1 MLHTVLLQM
10 LHGQVCVIIKMIKS
24 INLLIQNSRQH
35 ENLMKSLSQHC
46 TNSFT
51 NSKNNVSADVQ
62 WKSKY
67 CNNNWSNQISELWIL
82 YSTGVLRINKSEYL
96 ISWKSNLP
104 SRKSVRHL
112 QTTLIYQKLFIW
124 GNIYVLPYNIKSVTT
139 ITQFSNVI
147 HNIQRTSQQTIH
159 CTIRK

>member
-96 ISWKSNLP
+96 KSWKSNLP

-112 QTTLIYQKLFIW
+112 QTTTLIYQKLFIR
-124 GNIYVLPYNIKSVTT
+124 GNYLTT
-139 ITQFSNVI
+139 LQHQICDNNHTNFQ
-147 HNIQRTSQQTIH
+147 
-159 CTIRK
+159 CYP

>member
-1 MLHTVLLQM
+1 MIY
-10 LHGQVCVIIKMIKS
+10 GQVCAIIKMIKS

-51 NSKNNVSADVQ
+51 NSKNDVSADVQ

-67 CNNNWSNQISELWIL
+67 CNNNWSNQVSELWIL

-96 ISWKSNLP
+96 TSLKSNLP

-112 QTTLIYQKLFIW
+112 QTTLIYQKLFIR
-124 GNIYVLPYNIKSVTT
+124 GNVQVLPYNIKSVTT
-139 ITQFSNVI
+139 ITHFSNVI
-147 HNIQRTSQQTIH
+147 HNIQTTSQQTIH
-159 CTIRK
+159 CTIHR

>member
-1 MLHTVLLQM
+1 MIY
-10 LHGQVCVIIKMIKS
+10 GQVCVIIKMIKS

-35 ENLMKSLSQHC
+35 KNLMKSLSQHC

-51 NSKNNVSADVQ
+51 NSKNNVSVDVQ

-96 ISWKSNLP
+96 TSWKSNLP

-112 QTTLIYQKLFIW
+112 QTTTLIYQKLFIR
-124 GNIYVLPYNIKSVTT
+124 GNYLTTLQHQICDNNHTNFQCYPLYTENITTNNTLYNT
-139 ITQFSNVI
+139 
-147 HNIQRTSQQTIH
+147 
-159 CTIRK
+159 

>member
-1 MLHTVLLQM
+1 MIY
-10 LHGQVCVIIKMIKS
+10 GQVCVIIKMIKS

-35 ENLMKSLSQHC
+35 KNLIKSLSQHC

-51 NSKNNVSADVQ
+51 NSKNNVSVDVQ

-96 ISWKSNLP
+96 KSWKSNLP

-112 QTTLIYQKLFIW
+112 QTTTLIYQKLFTGIR
-124 GNIYVLPYNIKSVTT
+124 GNYLTT
-139 ITQFSNVI
+139 LQYQICDNNHTNFQ
-147 HNIQRTSQQTIH
+147 
-159 CTIRK
+159 CYP